1 MTDFKVGDKVRAT
14 GAAWDDFKWKLGKV
28 TALQDDRPDRPLVA
42 FARGGFNWGAWGECT
57 VELVEAANVAQEET
71 NEVPAD
77 VANPFP
83 AKVRAILSEIGDTL
97 IAKNQQYGNSALEP
111 VRIFSKASTT
121 EQIKVRM
128 DDKISRLVRGNG
140 EGDEDAQA
148 DLLGYIVLLKI
159 AQSEDD

>member
-1 MTDFKVGDKVRAT
+1 MTEFNAGDRVRAV
-14 GAAWDDFKWKLGKV
+14 GKV
-28 TALQDDRPDRPLVA
+28 WGRQDGKEGVVTDRVSASGRQFMRFDGSATEWTFDKSWPII
-42 FARGGFNWGAWGECT
+42 
-57 VELVEAANVAQEET
+57 LVEAADVAQEET

-111 VRIFSKASTT
+111 VRIFSKASAV